1 MVQHKETEPVFC
13 SIYKR
18 SVIFKNCELP
28 YGTL

>member
-13 SIYKR
+13 NIYKW